1 MRCVR
6 RASLRRRARDSLAP
20 ASDLGPRQHLDVG
33 RYLSYDWCQSVSASA
48 SSPARAMGAE
58 RENGGSRRRDS
69 LGGGELSV
77 CIIGDVHHR

>member
-1 MRCVR
+1 V
-6 RASLRRRARDSLAP
+6 LAIP
-20 ASDLGPRQHLDVG
+20 SHQPVISVHGLDVG
-33 RYLSYDWCQSVSASA
+33 RYLSYGWCQSVSASA